1 MVGDA
6 LSRMGRGDD
15 GAGDPL
21 PREGR
26 DGSESLKFSEPLPNL
41 VEAGLSGTGLDTA
54 VLSLDASCKVTGGK
68 KA

>member
-1 MVGDA
+1 MFADA

-26 DGSESLKFSEPLPNL
+26 DGSESLKFDEPLPNL
-41 VEAGLSGTGLDTA
+41 VGSELSGTGLGGA
-54 VLSLDASCKVTGGK
+54 VVSLDASCKVTGK

>member
-1 MVGDA
+1 MFADA

-26 DGSESLKFSEPLPNL
+26 DGSESLKFGEPSPNL
-41 VEAGLSGTGLDTA
+41 IGVEWSGTGLDGA
-54 VLSLDASCKVTGGK
+54 VVTLDASCKAQEK